1 VPGVRKM
8 QGAGGDLGW
17 SPPPVNPKRQLPIL
31 VAAFLAGAVG
41 VWALTKDDEPLPQ
54 DEPPAL
60 ERGTEPIPPE
70 PQPGEGEPPD
80 EEKRTAAEQEAS
92 RVERAVRDYVAAISD
107 RDGEVLCE
115 LVDGIADLDLPV
127 RRGNCAG
134 SVSESIGY
142 RDPRG
147 YPVFEK
153 AVVTGAPDLKI
164 DHRDAR
170 ATATVVTDFAD
181 RKEASVEDD
190 VIYLVR
196 GGGEWL
202 IAKPSSTLYRALAI
216 PDVPP
221 DVLQPPGG

>member
-1 VPGVRKM
+1 MAGFARRLKREPTTTLFFLSERSRAQTRLSSRCAVAQTTTSPSSAGRPTWF
-8 QGAGGDLGW
+8 GA
-17 SPPPVNPKRQLPIL
+17 
-31 VAAFLAGAVG
+31 
-41 VWALTKDDEPLPQ
+41 
-54 DEPPAL
+54 
-60 ERGTEPIPPE
+60 
-70 PQPGEGEPPD
+70 
-80 EEKRTAAEQEAS
+80 AAEEEAN

-115 LVDGIADLDLPV
+115 LVHGIADLDLPV

-202 IAKPSSTLYRALAI
+202 IAKPSSTLYRAIGIA
-216 PDVPP
+216 DVPP
-221 DVLQPPGG
+221 SVLTPPPG